1 MAKKG
6 VTGTVAAELAN
17 IRKSIEE
24 VEKLRISAVK
34 RGREE
39 DILRLEEA
47 SAELVK
53 KERVIVKRVGEEAAL
68 KIKSDGESLKVLSEK
83 LKARVKRMGRLPKR
97 LDTISK
103 IILKIS
109 DLINL

>member
-6 VTGTVAAELAN
+6 ITGNVAAELAN

-34 RGREE
+34 GGREE
-39 DILRLEEA
+39 DILRLEEV
-47 SAELVK
+47 STELIK
-53 KERVIVKRVGEEAAL
+53 KERAVVKRVGEEAAS
-68 KIKSDGESLKVLSEK
+68 KIKSDGESLKALSEK
-83 LKARVKRMGRLPKR
+83 LKVRVKRMGRLPKR

>member
-6 VTGTVAAELAN
+6 VTCTVAAELAK

-39 DILRLEEA
+39 DVLRLEEA
-47 SAELVK
+47 SAALIK
-53 KERVIVKRVGEEAAL
+53 KEREVVKRVGEEAAS

>member
-6 VTGTVAAELAN
+6 ITGTVAAELAN

-34 RGREE
+34 GGREE
-39 DILRLEEA
+39 DILRLEEV
-47 SAELVK
+47 STELIK
-53 KERVIVKRVGEEAAL
+53 KERAVVKRVGEEAAS
-68 KIKSDGESLKVLSEK
+68 KIKSDGESLKALSEK
-83 LKARVKRMGRLPKR
+83 LKVRVKRMGRLPKR

>member
-6 VTGTVAAELAN
+6 ITGNVAAELAN

-34 RGREE
+34 GGREE
-39 DILRLEEA
+39 DIFRLEEV
-47 SAELVK
+47 STELIK
-53 KERVIVKRVGEEAAL
+53 KERAVVKRVGEEAAS
-68 KIKSDGESLKVLSEK
+68 KIKSDGESLKALSEK
-83 LKARVKRMGRLPKR
+83 LKSRVKRMGRLPKR